1 MTQQDA
7 NPPHWFQDLEDY
19 DYPKSDFED
28 LSDDHFDYKEYL
40 QEVEAHPWEEIDS

>member
-7 NPPHWFQDLEDY
+7 NSPHWFQDLEDY

-28 LSDDHFDYKEYL
+28 LSNDYKEYL